1 MSKPTDP
8 PSASGRAGTGRR
20 DVRGA
25 DAAGILEGP
34 GARSDCPLFIFSC
47 KVKWVGLSSFRLP
60 SWPRWCPVRAAPQV
74 ARVPV
79 RARGLSGP
87 AGKPP
92 SQSHIS
98 STWSS
103 PGGGCPGGAG
113 ASVVLLPTFTQR
125 KRPNGEGWG
134 EPEISSGGDPLG
146 VRLAERR
153 EVFDAHKGLI
163 F

>member
-1 MSKPTDP
+1 MSKPADP
-8 PSASGRAGTGRR
+8 PSAYGRAGTGRR

-25 DAAGILEGP
+25 DAAGVLEGP

-92 SQSHIS
+92 SQSHIA

-103 PGGGCPGGAG
+103 PGGR
-113 ASVVLLPTFTQR
+113 LPWWR
-125 KRPNGEGWG
+125 RRLRR
-134 EPEISSGGDPLG
+134 SSSNFHADKK
-146 VRLAERR
+146 AERGR
-153 EVFDAHKGLI
+153 LGRA
-163 F
+163 